1 MGLAQSSPPPVS
13 DFCHQGTFHALP
25 LFVSFFKMDYHDRV
39 KFWIVVVPLWL
50 IALAALVGIVI
61 RPGNLD
67 IYYHDTYMVV
77 AKIHV
82 MLAIL
87 LLFVLPL
94 LVLTIWHFR
103 STNI

>member
-1 MGLAQSSPPPVS
+1 MIPAIKHFFTHYRFLPSP
-13 DFCHQGTFHALP
+13 
-25 LFVSFFKMDYHDRV
+25 FKMDYYDRV
-39 KFWIVVVPLWL
+39 KFWIVMVPLWL
-50 IALAALVGIVI
+50 IALAALVGMVI
-61 RPGNLD
+61 LPGNLD

-77 AKIHV
+77 AKTHV

-103 STNI
+103 LRNI

>member
-1 MGLAQSSPPPVS
+1 
-13 DFCHQGTFHALP
+13 
-25 LFVSFFKMDYHDRV
+25 MDYYDRV
-39 KFWIVVVPLWL
+39 KFWILVVPLWL

-61 RPGNLD
+61 LPGNLD

-77 AKIHV
+77 AKTHV
-82 MLAIL
+82 ILAIL

-103 STNI
+103 STNISAPPKR